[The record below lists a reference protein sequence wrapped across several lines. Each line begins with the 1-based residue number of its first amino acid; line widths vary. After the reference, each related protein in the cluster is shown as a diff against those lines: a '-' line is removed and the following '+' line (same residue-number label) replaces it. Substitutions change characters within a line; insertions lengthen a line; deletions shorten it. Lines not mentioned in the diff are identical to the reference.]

1 MPTTEAEGMLL
12 AARAADGGWPY
23 KAGLA
28 SRVEPTALAALALGP
43 ASPASSGARAWLAR
57 AQQRDGSWSAAEGAS
72 RSAWPTPLAMLAL
85 AADPAGAAADRI
97 TRATRFLLSAR
108 PAVLEDAGPV
118 KLRGTLRGWAW
129 TADAFSW
136 VEPTSYAILALKKC
150 FNPDVGAGDSGAGP
164 GFTKD
169 LRARLGEAEA
179 MLRDRMCEGGGW
191 NFGNPAAFGVPIRAF
206 PVPTA
211 VALIALQ
218 DDRGHPGM
226 SSSLAILSR
235 IATAEPSMLGL
246 GWALAALRI
255 FGVAGSEVEEGL
267 ARECSAVP
275 GRDTGPD
282 VPSLAMA
289 ALARADDDRLEAL
302 RL

>member
-28 SRVEPTALAALALGP
+28 SRVEPTALAALALGS
-43 ASPASSGARAWLAR
+43 ASTASSGARAWLER
-57 AQQRDGSWSAAEGAS
+57 AQQRDGSWSAAAGAS

-97 TRATRFLLSAR
+97 TRATRFLLFAR

-118 KLRGTLRGWAW
+118 KLRGALRGWAW

-136 VEPTSYAILALKKC
+136 VEPTGYALLALKRC
-150 FNPDVGAGDSGAGP
+150 TRPDGGP
-164 GFTKD
+164 RD
-169 LRARLGEAEA
+169 ARLREAET
-179 MLRDRMCEGGGW
+179 MLLDRMCESGGW

-218 DDRGHPGM
+218 DRRQDPR
-226 SSSLAILSR
+226 LARSIDVLRR
-235 IATAEPSMLGL
+235 IALAEPSMLGL

-255 FGVAGSEVEEGL
+255 FGVAASEVEQAL

-275 GRDTGPD
+275 GRDPGPD
-282 VPSLAMA
+282 VPSLAVA